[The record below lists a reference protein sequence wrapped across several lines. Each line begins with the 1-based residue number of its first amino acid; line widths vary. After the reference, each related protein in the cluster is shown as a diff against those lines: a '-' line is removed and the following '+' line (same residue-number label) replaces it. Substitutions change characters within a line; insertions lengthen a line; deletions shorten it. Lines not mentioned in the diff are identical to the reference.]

1 LKASEDFLSGFA
13 RGKELHGQRGNHALI
28 KTMTDI
34 CQPYLPLGDVVLPL
48 PDPTPELVEQAMK
61 RINFERI
68 QTAMQAVGWNYW
80 GEAEAP
86 SLETL
91 RAMARSLLETVADE
105 KRDGVEIHSGGF
117 RASWYS
123 PNTLVLTFVLES
135 GHASRRPVA
144 GLRNLTVTR

>member
-1 LKASEDFLSGFA
+1 MRRVEGFRNFLSGFA

-68 QTAMQAVGWNYW
+68 QTAMQAVGWTYW
-80 GEAEAP
+80 SESEAP
-86 SLETL
+86 SIETL
-91 RAMARSLLETVADE
+91 RAMARGLLERWPRRSRTGSNFTAA
-105 KRDGVEIHSGGF
+105 GSGPAG
-117 RASWYS
+117 
-123 PNTLVLTFVLES
+123 T
-135 GHASRRPVA
+135 SR
-144 GLRNLTVTR
+144 TRSS